1 MASVLQEILDENQ
14 KLAGY
19 ENKLLFNK
27 QQCLRIMDRIDIIVE
42 HLKQLDKKSLN
53 TQEKLLKDLLRQINK
68 TKSLILQHTKEEAW
82 LNTIAKVSIKN
93 EIFQKQNKLFQ
104 KKASSFEFKIDGEW
118 GTLPGDQKDENF
130 DYIFIKKYINKILQN
145 SEKFQEFFKKYQSF
159 NPNETIELEDLKED
173 IQSEL
178 QDIEDLRPKDNFET
192 VLKVFSNTEI
202 TLNKFLFSDGLA
214 SWHLGTFKETKVI
227 IKQLT
232 QDNENNKK
240 MLEKNKKE
248 AITLISLSHP
258 NIIKCLGI
266 VLEPKFSIIIQIED
280 GGLLF
285 NYLNTQNS
293 NLPFSLCLDIASKIA
308 NTMYYLHTNNIFHG
322 FLNPKGII
330 LIEKDSKIVP
340 ININFGNTDFDYD
353 PLQISDP
360 KYILPYLAPEVLRM
374 ENISYSADIYSFGI
388 LLFELIT
395 KKEIYPNISNYEIIR
410 KHFLMSKDQDENE
423 IEKENNEEQEE
434 EEEEGEEQEKEK
446 KKSTTEN
453 LPFRPSFPTS
463 INNNI
468 KQLISDCWMEDPESR
483 PSFRIIYRRINEI
496 IDELKKTKKEIFQE
510 AINQEKIKEHF
521 FTQSENITLQKKQEQ
536 NNRGLLNKNQ
546 ISFSN
551 LISTKSNVTLPSKP
565 KYGGNLITV
574 GKGKECETIGQ
585 ALVKARY
592 GDRIDIEPGIYFEQL
607 IINTNEIEIVGLVN
621 ENNGVIIEY
630 EKGSVLSFK
639 SNKGSISNIK
649 FRKRGAQHF
658 AIEILSGN
666 LELDNCDIS
675 GDGAAC
681 LGISRGADPVITNCF
696 IHHGNVGCAL
706 FNKAKGNFENCYF
719 FMNKYQ
725 GICIT
730 GSSNPRIENSSI
742 FCNQD
747 SGFQIRENSKGTI
760 RNCDIFYNKLHGV
773 EIKNNS
779 SPRFENCKIYEN
791 QVDGLILLKAN
802 RPILFKNLIY
812 SNFKS
817 GIACNNSAPIVKNN
831 KIYLNKETGIFLYK
845 KSTGEFNENKI
856 YKNKLSGV
864 LIQNSSDP
872 IFENNLIFENFGSGF
887 IARSNSLGG
896 IQNNKIQRN
905 EKRGID
911 VESGSDTKFVM
922 NSITENEGGG
932 ILICVKGKGKFA
944 QNKVDQ
950 NKVFQ
955 FRIMKNCFPIL
966 KNNDIPKG
974 VKNDNNK

>member
-1 MASVLQEILDENQ
+1 MATIFQKILDVNQ
-14 KLAGY
+14 ELAGY
-19 ENKLLFNK
+19 ENKVLFNK
-27 QQCLRIMDRIDIIVE
+27 QQCLRIMDRIDFIVKN
-42 HLKQLDKKSLN
+42 LKQLKKELLN
-53 TQEKLLKDLLRQINK
+53 EQEKLLKDLLRQINRAE
-68 TKSLILQHTKEEAW
+68 SLILQHIKEETW
-82 LNTIAKVSIKN
+82 INTIAKLTIN
-93 EIFQKQNKLFQ
+93 QEIFQKQNKLLQ
-104 KKASSFEFKIDGEW
+104 KRALNFEFKIEGEW
-118 GTLPGDQKDENF
+118 GTLPEDQKDENF
-130 DYIFIKKYINKILQN
+130 DYIFIKKYVENILEN
-145 SEKFQEFFKKYQSF
+145 SESFQEFFKKYKSF

-178 QDIEDLRPKDNFET
+178 QDIEDLRPKDNFEN

-202 TLNKFLFSDGLA
+202 MLNKFLFSDGLA
-214 SWHLGTFKETKVI
+214 SWYLGTFKETKVI
-227 IKQLT
+227 IKQLI
-232 QDNENNKK
+232 QKKGNNKK
-240 MLEKNKKE
+240 ILEKNKKE
-248 AITLISLSHP
+248 AITLTSLNHP
-258 NIIKCLGI
+258 NIIKCIGI

-285 NYLNTQNS
+285 NYLNSQKS
-293 NLPFSLCLDIASKIA
+293 NLPLSLCLDIASKIA
-308 NTMYYLHTNNIFHG
+308 NSMYYLHTNNIFHG
-322 FLNPKGII
+322 FLNSKGVI
-330 LIEKDSKIVP
+330 LIEKDSKIIP
-340 ININFGNTDFDYD
+340 ININFGMTDFDYD
-353 PLQISDP
+353 PLEMSNSE
-360 KYILPYLAPEVLRM
+360 YILPYLAPEVLRM

-453 LPFRPSFPTS
+453 LPFRPCFPTS

-468 KQLISDCWMEDPESR
+468 KQLISDCWTEDPESR

-607 IINTNEIEIVGLVN
+607 IINTNEIEIVGLQN

-630 EKGSVLSFK
+630 TKGSVLSFQSK
-639 SNKGSISNIK
+639 SGSVSNIT

-658 AIEILSGN
+658 AVEIISGN
-666 LELDNCDIS
+666 LEMHNCDIS

-681 LGISRGADPVITNCF
+681 LGISRCADPVITNCF

-706 FNKAKGNFENCYF
+706 FNKAKGNFDNCSF
-719 FMNKYQ
+719 FVNKFQ

-730 GSSNPRIENSSI
+730 GNSNPIIENSTI
-742 FCNQD
+742 FWNKD
-747 SGFQIRENSKGTI
+747 SGIQIRDKSKGTI
-760 RNCDIFYNKLHGV
+760 RNCDIFYNELNGV
-773 EIKNNS
+773 ETTQLS

-791 QVDGLILLKAN
+791 QQNGFAFFKAN
-802 RPILFKNLIY
+802 RPVLLKNIIY
-812 SNFKS
+812 SNNKS
-817 GIACNNSAPIVKNN
+817 GISCNNSAPIVKMNQ
-831 KIYLNKETGIFLYK
+831 IYLNKETGIFLYK
-845 KSTGEFNENKI
+845 KSTGEFNGNKI

-864 LIQNSSDP
+864 QIQNNSDP
-872 IFENNLIFENFGSGF
+872 IFDSNSIYENFGSGF
-887 IARSNSLGG
+887 IARSNSLGN
-896 IQNNKIQRN
+896 IQNNKIHHN
-905 EKRGID
+905 NKRGID
-911 VESGSDTKFVM
+911 VESGSDTKFLQ
-922 NSITENEGGG
+922 NSITENDGGG
-932 ILICVKGKGKFA
+932 VLVCVSGKGQFT
-944 QNKVDQ
+944 QNKIDT

-955 FRIMKNCFPIL
+955 FRIMKKCFPVL

-974 VKNDNNK
+974 VQNDNNK

>member
-227 IKQLT
+227 IKQLN

-285 NYLNTQNS
+285 NYLNSQNS

-360 KYILPYLAPEVLRM
+360 KYILPYLAPEIVRK
-374 ENISYSADIYSFGI
+374 EKISYSADIYSFGI
-388 LLFELIT
+388 LLYELIT
-395 KKEIYPNISNYEIIR
+395 KKEIYPNVSNYEIIR
-410 KHFLMSKDQDENE
+410 KHFLSSKNQ
-423 IEKENNEEQEE
+423 
-434 EEEEGEEQEKEK
+434 
-446 KKSTTEN
+446 KSKN
-453 LPFRPSFPTS
+453 ILPFRPEFPTS
-463 INNNI
+463 LNNNL
-468 KQLISDCWMEDPESR
+468 KQLISDCWNEDPELR
-483 PSFRIIYRRINEI
+483 PTFRIIYKRLNEI
-496 IDELKKTKKEIFQE
+496 IQELIKTEKEIFQE
-510 AINQEKIKEHF
+510 EVNQEMIKQNF
-521 FTQSENITLQKKQEQ
+521 FTMTDDFSQQTKQ
-536 NNRGLLNKNQ
+536 RLNKMG
-546 ISFSN
+546 ILKKPKFSFSN
-551 LISTKSNVTLPSKP
+551 LIYPKNNEIFTAKP

-574 GKGKECETIGQ
+574 GKGKECDTIEQ
-585 ALVKARY
+585 ALAKAKY